1 MILIVEDDRML
12 MMGLQVALKTKGSQ
26 VLQAGS
32 VREALS
38 VYDQQA
44 DSIDFVLLDMRLPDG
59 TGMEVCRHIRRR
71 SSVPIIF
78 LTACDDEKN
87 AVEAL
92 GSGGDDYM
100 TKPFHLRE
108 LLARMD
114 AIRRRSAPQREKKTI
129 FRVGENVIDIRKGRV
144 ERQGKEIL
152 LSAVEYRLLLVFLQN
167 RGQLLRRNQI
177 LSFLWDEGGEFV
189 NDNTLTVYIR
199 RLRQKLDDGNGR
211 QIETVRGM
219 GYRLREDS

>member
-26 VLQAGS
+26 VLPASS

-59 TGMEVCRHIRRR
+59 TGMEVCRHIRRL
-71 SSVPIIF
+71 SAVPIIF

-92 GSGGDDYM
+92 GSGGDDYI

-114 AIRRRSAPQREKKTI
+114 AIRRRSAPHEEKKTT

-199 RLRQKLDDGNGR
+199 RLRQKLDDEAGK

>member
-44 DSIDFVLLDMRLPDG
+44 GRIDFVLLDMRLPDG

-144 ERQGKEIL
+144 ERKGKEVL

-199 RLRQKLDDGNGR
+199 RLRKKLDDESGR

>member
-44 DSIDFVLLDMRLPDG
+44 GRIDFVLLDMRLPDG

-199 RLRQKLDDGNGR
+199 RLRQKLDDESGR

>member
-59 TGMEVCRHIRRR
+59 TGMEVCRHIRRL
-71 SSVPIIF
+71 SAVPIIF

-92 GSGGDDYM
+92 GSGGDDYI

-114 AIRRRSAPQREKKTI
+114 AIRRRSAPHEEKKTT

-199 RLRQKLDDGNGR
+199 RLRQKLDDEAGK

>member
-26 VLQAGS
+26 VLPASS

-59 TGMEVCRHIRRR
+59 TGMEVCRHIRRL
-71 SSVPIIF
+71 SAVPIIF

-92 GSGGDDYM
+92 GSGGDDYI

-114 AIRRRSAPQREKKTI
+114 AIRRRSAPHEETKTT
-129 FRVGENVIDIRKGRV
+129 FRVGENVIDIRQGRV

-199 RLRQKLDDGNGR
+199 RLRQKLDDEDGQ

>member
-12 MMGLQVALKTKGSQ
+12 MMGLQVALKTKGSH
-26 VLQAGS
+26 VLPAGS

-92 GSGGDDYM
+92 GSGGDDYI

-114 AIRRRSAPQREKKTI
+114 AIRRRSEPHEEKKTT

-177 LSFLWDEGGEFV
+177 LSFLWDDGGEFV

-199 RLRQKLDDGNGR
+199 RLRQKLDDEDGQ

>member
-26 VLQAGS
+26 VLPASS

-59 TGMEVCRHIRRR
+59 TGMEVCRHIRRL
-71 SSVPIIF
+71 SAVPIIF

-92 GSGGDDYM
+92 GSGGDDYI

-114 AIRRRSAPQREKKTI
+114 AIRRRIVPHGEKKTI
-129 FRVGENVIDIRKGRV
+129 FRVGENVIDIRKGKV
-144 ERQGKEIL
+144 ERQGKEIM

-177 LSFLWDEGGEFV
+177 LSFLWDDGGNFV

-199 RLRQKLDDGNGR
+199 RLRQKLDDESGQ

>member
-26 VLQAGS
+26 VLPASS

-59 TGMEVCRHIRRR
+59 TGMEVCRHIRRL
-71 SSVPIIF
+71 SAVPIIF

-114 AIRRRSAPQREKKTI
+114 AIRRRRAPHGEKKTI

-199 RLRQKLDDGNGR
+199 RLRQKLDDESGR

>member
-38 VYDQQA
+38 VYDRQA

-199 RLRQKLDDGNGR
+199 RLRQKLDDGNGQ

>member
-199 RLRQKLDDGNGR
+199 RLRQKLDDESGR

>member
-1 MILIVEDDRML
+1 
-12 MMGLQVALKTKGSQ
+12 
-26 VLQAGS
+26 
-32 VREALS
+32 
-38 VYDQQA
+38 
-44 DSIDFVLLDMRLPDG
+44 
-59 TGMEVCRHIRRR
+59 
-71 SSVPIIF
+71 
-78 LTACDDEKN
+78 
-87 AVEAL
+87 
-92 GSGGDDYM
+92 
-100 TKPFHLRE
+100 
-108 LLARMD
+108 MD
-114 AIRRRSAPQREKKTI
+114 AIRRRSAPHGEKKTI

-199 RLRQKLDDGNGR
+199 RLRQKLDDESGR

>member
-26 VLQAGS
+26 GLPAGS

-92 GSGGDDYM
+92 GSGGDDYI

-114 AIRRRSAPQREKKTI
+114 AIRRRIVPHGEKKTI
-129 FRVGENVIDIRKGRV
+129 FRVGENVIDIRKGKV
-144 ERQGKEIL
+144 ERQGKEIM

-177 LSFLWDEGGEFV
+177 LSFLWDDGGNFV

-199 RLRQKLDDGNGR
+199 RLRQKLDDESGQ

>member
-26 VLQAGS
+26 VLPAGS

-92 GSGGDDYM
+92 GSGGDDYI

-114 AIRRRSAPQREKKTI
+114 AIRRRIVPHGEKKTI
-129 FRVGENVIDIRKGRV
+129 FRVGENVIDIRKGKV
-144 ERQGKEIL
+144 ERQGKEIM

-177 LSFLWDEGGEFV
+177 LSFLWDDGGNFV

-199 RLRQKLDDGNGR
+199 RLRQKLDDESGQ

>member
-44 DSIDFVLLDMRLPDG
+44 GGIDFVLLDMRLPDG

>member
-44 DSIDFVLLDMRLPDG
+44 GSIDFVLLDMRLPDG

-100 TKPFHLRE
+100 TKPFHLRDTGCFWYSFRI
-108 LLARMD
+108 AD
-114 AIRRRSAPQREKKTI
+114 SCSDGTRSSLFCGMRE
-129 FRVGENVIDIRKGRV
+129 EN
-144 ERQGKEIL
+144 
-152 LSAVEYRLLLVFLQN
+152 S
-167 RGQLLRRNQI
+167 
-177 LSFLWDEGGEFV
+177 
-189 NDNTLTVYIR
+189 
-199 RLRQKLDDGNGR
+199 
-211 QIETVRGM
+211 
-219 GYRLREDS
+219 

>member
-44 DSIDFVLLDMRLPDG
+44 GSIDFVLLDMRLPDG

-100 TKPFHLRE
+100 TKPFLSGSCLRE
-108 LLARMD
+108 WMLSGAEAR
-114 AIRRRSAPQREKKTI
+114 
-129 FRVGENVIDIRKGRV
+129 RKGR
-144 ERQGKEIL
+144 K
-152 LSAVEYRLLLVFLQN
+152 
-167 RGQLLRRNQI
+167 RR
-177 LSFLWDEGGEFV
+177 SFGS
-189 NDNTLTVYIR
+189 
-199 RLRQKLDDGNGR
+199 GR
-211 QIETVRGM
+211 M
-219 GYRLREDS
+219 

>member
-144 ERQGKEIL
+144 ERKGKEVL

-199 RLRQKLDDGNGR
+199 RLRKKLDDESGR

>member
-78 LTACDDEKN
+78 LTACDDEKK

-177 LSFLWDEGGEFV
+177 LSFLWDDGGEFV

-199 RLRQKLDDGNGR
+199 RLRQKLDDESGR

>member
-26 VLQAGS
+26 VLPAGS

-59 TGMEVCRHIRRR
+59 TGMEVCRHIRRL
-71 SSVPIIF
+71 SAVPIIF

-92 GSGGDDYM
+92 GSGGDDYI

-114 AIRRRSAPQREKKTI
+114 AIRRRSAPHEEKKTI

-199 RLRQKLDDGNGR
+199 RLRQKLDDESGQ

>member
-199 RLRQKLDDGNGR
+199 RLRQKLDDGNGQ
-211 QIETVRGM
+211 QIETVRGV

>member
-199 RLRQKLDDGNGR
+199 RLRQKLDDGNGQ

>member
-44 DSIDFVLLDMRLPDG
+44 GSIDFVLLDMRLPDG

-78 LTACDDEKN
+78 LTACDDEKK

-114 AIRRRSAPQREKKTI
+114 AIRRRSAPHGEKKTI
-129 FRVGENVIDIRKGRV
+129 FRIGENVIDIRKGRV

-199 RLRQKLDDGNGR
+199 RLRQKLDDGNGQ

>member
-108 LLARMD
+108 LLARMN

-199 RLRQKLDDGNGR
+199 RLRQKLDDESGR

>member
-44 DSIDFVLLDMRLPDG
+44 GSIDFVLLDMRLPDG

-92 GSGGDDYM
+92 GSGGDDYI

-108 LLARMD
+108 LLARNRIEAD
-114 AIRRRSAPQREKKTI
+114 ASNAARQAGKDPARKK
-129 FRVGENVIDIRKGRV
+129 K
-144 ERQGKEIL
+144 Q
-152 LSAVEYRLLLVFLQN
+152 QN
-167 RGQLLRRNQI
+167 RDR
-177 LSFLWDEGGEFV
+177 
-189 NDNTLTVYIR
+189 
-199 RLRQKLDDGNGR
+199 
-211 QIETVRGM
+211 
-219 GYRLREDS
+219 

>member
-144 ERQGKEIL
+144 ERKGKEVL

-199 RLRQKLDDGNGR
+199 RLRQKLDDESGR

>member
-199 RLRQKLDDGNGR
+199 RLRKKLDDESGR

>member
-44 DSIDFVLLDMRLPDG
+44 GSIDFVLLDMRLPDG

-129 FRVGENVIDIRKGRV
+129 FREGR
-144 ERQGKEIL
+144 ERR
-152 LSAVEYRLLLVFLQN
+152 SCS
-167 RGQLLRRNQI
+167 RRSSTGCFWYSFRI
-177 LSFLWDEGGEFV
+177 ADSCSDGTRSFLFC
-189 NDNTLTVYIR
+189 
-199 RLRQKLDDGNGR
+199 
-211 QIETVRGM
+211 GM
-219 GYRLREDS
+219 REENS

>member
-199 RLRQKLDDGNGR
+199 RLRQKLDDEDGQ

>member
-26 VLQAGS
+26 VLPASS

-92 GSGGDDYM
+92 GSGGDDYI

-114 AIRRRSAPQREKKTI
+114 AIRRRIVPHGEKKTI
-129 FRVGENVIDIRKGRV
+129 FRVGENVIDIRKGKV
-144 ERQGKEIL
+144 ERQGKEIM

-177 LSFLWDEGGEFV
+177 LSFLWDDGGNFV

-199 RLRQKLDDGNGR
+199 RLRQKLDDESGQ

>member
-1 MILIVEDDRML
+1 MFLIVEDDRML

-26 VLQAGS
+26 VLPASS

-92 GSGGDDYM
+92 GSGGDDYI

-114 AIRRRSAPQREKKTI
+114 AIRRRSAPHEEKKTT

-144 ERQGKEIL
+144 ERQGREIL

-177 LSFLWDEGGEFV
+177 LSFLWDDGGEFV

-199 RLRQKLDDGNGR
+199 RLRQKLDDEDGQ

>member
-108 LLARMD
+108 LLARMN

-144 ERQGKEIL
+144 ERQGKEVL

-199 RLRQKLDDGNGR
+199 RLRQKLDDESGR

>member
-26 VLQAGS
+26 VLPASS

-59 TGMEVCRHIRRR
+59 TGMEVCRHIRRL
-71 SSVPIIF
+71 SAVPIIF

-114 AIRRRSAPQREKKTI
+114 AIRRRSAPHGEKKTI

-144 ERQGKEIL
+144 ERQGREIL

-199 RLRQKLDDGNGR
+199 RLRQKLDDEAGK

>member
-26 VLQAGS
+26 VLPASS

-59 TGMEVCRHIRRR
+59 TGMEVCRHIRRL
-71 SSVPIIF
+71 SAVPIIF

-114 AIRRRSAPQREKKTI
+114 AIRRRSAPHEEKKTT

-199 RLRQKLDDGNGR
+199 RLRQKLDDEAGK

>member
-92 GSGGDDYM
+92 GSGGDDYI

-114 AIRRRSAPQREKKTI
+114 AIRRRIVPHGEKKTI
-129 FRVGENVIDIRKGRV
+129 FRVGENVIDIRKGKV
-144 ERQGKEIL
+144 ERQGKEIM

-177 LSFLWDEGGEFV
+177 LSFLWDDGGNFV

-199 RLRQKLDDGNGR
+199 RLRQKLDDESGQ

>member
-44 DSIDFVLLDMRLPDG
+44 GRIDFVLLDMRLPDG

-177 LSFLWDEGGEFV
+177 LSFLWDDGGEFV

-199 RLRQKLDDGNGR
+199 RLRQKLDDESGR

>member
-44 DSIDFVLLDMRLPDG
+44 GSIDFVLLDMRLPDG

-92 GSGGDDYM
+92 
-100 TKPFHLRE
+100 
-108 LLARMD
+108 A
-114 AIRRRSAPQREKKTI
+114 A
-129 FRVGENVIDIRKGRV
+129 VG
-144 ERQGKEIL
+144 
-152 LSAVEYRLLLVFLQN
+152 
-167 RGQLLRRNQI
+167 
-177 LSFLWDEGGEFV
+177 
-189 NDNTLTVYIR
+189 TT
-199 RLRQKLDDGNGR
+199 
-211 QIETVRGM
+211 T
-219 GYRLREDS
+219 